1 MLHFKDILILALS
14 TLIAIGAYLIKGF
27 LKDIRTMQKDIE
39 GLKQELS
46 KVEIESKRYW
56 SEHKIKMEN
65 NHKILLEKINN
76 IQDNHNRSE
85 NMLKDMFERIENRLD
100 RIEK

>member
-39 GLKQELS
+39 TLKGIALDHE
-46 KVEIESKRYW
+46 
-56 SEHKIKMEN
+56 
-65 NHKILLEKINN
+65 
-76 IQDNHNRSE
+76 
-85 NMLKDMFERIENRLD
+85 ERISQLEN
-100 RIEK
+100 I